1 MIETESF
8 LLPLFLELRKQG
20 VPLGISEYLL
30 ALKSIR
36 EGIGIEDIDRLER
49 FLKLLWAKS
58 QEDREIF
65 HLKFTELVKL
75 RLNKPIKIST
85 ETNED
90 KSSIS
95 NTNKP
100 TTDDDGN
107 NQSEKLTQRKDKTL
121 TKKQQYNITINSSRE
136 LSSTINLSGEGR
148 GQKAEY
154 RRFLS
159 PVSAVNTGSKGLK
172 LPLNFYSVAP
182 SQEGSKSPSDL
193 SLMPSATL
201 LLPSS
206 TKTIYKKNPY
216 NLIPRLPISQRD
228 MTISWRN
235 LRSLQR
241 EGIAEEL
248 DVQGTINDICK
259 VGFFRH
265 PVLQARRRN
274 QVKLVLL
281 IDSEGSMS
289 PFNLL
294 IKALQES
301 IEKGGLLGNI
311 STFYFHNCPEVY
323 FYKKPNLTQTCP
335 IEDVL
340 SEQVKDNSVVI
351 VSDAG
356 AARRTYD
363 GQRLKE
369 TKTFIKQLRQYT
381 YLYAWLN
388 PVPQPRWRTTTAEE
402 IAEFVPM
409 YPLDR
414 QGLNDIVKILLG
426 HPFPPEVRLDDQ
438 DD

>member
-8 LLPLFLELRKQG
+8 LLPLFQELKKQG

-58 QEDREIF
+58 QDDREIF
-65 HLKFTELVKL
+65 DLKFTELVKR
-75 RLNKPIKIST
+75 RLEKQIKKST
-85 ETNED
+85 EINKD
-90 KSSIS
+90 KSSKN

-100 TTDDDGN
+100 TTASPQLKN
-107 NQSEKLTQRKDKTL
+107 NQAEKPTQIKTETS
-121 TKKQQYNITINSSRE
+121 TKPQQYNIPARSSRE
-136 LSSTINLSGEGR
+136 LSSN
-148 GQKAEY
+148 KN
-154 RRFLS
+154 F
-159 PVSAVNTGSKGLK
+159 SK
-172 LPLNFYSVAP
+172 
-182 SQEGSKSPSDL
+182 
-193 SLMPSATL
+193 T
-201 LLPSS
+201 
-206 TKTIYKKNPY
+206 TYKKNPY

-241 EGIAEEL
+241 EGSAEEI

-301 IEKGGLLGNI
+301 IEKGGLLGKI
-311 STFYFHNCPEVY
+311 STYYFHDCPEVY

-340 SEQVKDNSVVI
+340 SEQVKDNSVLM

-369 TKTFIKQLRQYT
+369 TKAFIKQLRQYT

-388 PVPQPRWRTTTAEE
+388 PVPQPRWKTTTAEE

-426 HPFPPEVRLDDQ
+426 HPFPPKVRLDDQ

>member
-8 LLPLFLELRKQG
+8 LLPLFQELRKQG

-65 HLKFTELVKL
+65 HFKFTELVKP
-75 RLNKPIKIST
+75 RLDKSIKKST
-85 ETNED
+85 EKNED
-90 KSSIS
+90 KSS
-95 NTNKP
+95 TNKAHKP
-100 TTDDDGN
+100 TKTSPRLKN
-107 NQSEKLTQRKDKTL
+107 NQSKKPTQIKTESSI
-121 TKKQQYNITINSSRE
+121 KPQQYNIPARSSRE
-136 LSSTINLSGEGR
+136 LSSN
-148 GQKAEY
+148 KN
-154 RRFLS
+154 F
-159 PVSAVNTGSKGLK
+159 SK
-172 LPLNFYSVAP
+172 
-182 SQEGSKSPSDL
+182 
-193 SLMPSATL
+193 T
-201 LLPSS
+201 
-206 TKTIYKKNPY
+206 TCKKNPY

-228 MTISWRN
+228 MTISWRH

-241 EGIAEEL
+241 KGSAEEI

-259 VGFFRH
+259 VGFFRR

-294 IKALQES
+294 IKALQKS
-301 IEKGGLLGNI
+301 IEKAGILGNI

-323 FYKKPNLTQTCP
+323 FYKKPNLSQTCP

-340 SEQVKDNSVVI
+340 SEQVRDNTVLI

-363 GQRLKE
+363 RQRLKE
-369 TKTFIKQLRQYT
+369 TKAFIKQLRQYT

-388 PVPQPRWRTTTAEE
+388 PVPQPRWKTTTAEE

-409 YPLDR
+409 YALDR

-426 HPFPPEVRLDDQ
+426 HPFPPEVRLGFM
-438 DD
+438 

>member
-8 LLPLFLELRKQG
+8 LLPLFHELRKQG

-65 HLKFTELVKL
+65 HLKFTELVKP
-75 RLNKPIKIST
+75 RLNKPIKIAT
-85 ETNED
+85 KTNED
-90 KSSIS
+90 NPIKDNI
-95 NTNKP
+95 NKP
-100 TTDDDGN
+100 I
-107 NQSEKLTQRKDKTL
+107 K
-121 TKKQQYNITINSSRE
+121 
-136 LSSTINLSGEGR
+136 NLS
-148 GQKAEY
+148 
-154 RRFLS
+154 
-159 PVSAVNTGSKGLK
+159 T
-172 LPLNFYSVAP
+172 LNDNQTEQSTQTKP
-182 SQEGSKSPSDL
+182 ETKNSTEQQDNISTSSSSDL
-193 SLMPSATL
+193 SLTNFFSAKHISKQFTDKKD
-201 LLPSS
+201 
-206 TKTIYKKNPY
+206 TYKEVKKY
-216 NLIPRLPISQRD
+216 KFIPRLPISQRD

-259 VGFFRH
+259 VGFFHR

-301 IEKGGLLGNI
+301 IEKGGLLGKI
-311 STFYFHNCPEVY
+311 STYYFHDCPEIY
-323 FYKKPNLTQTCP
+323 FYKKPNLTQTCL

-340 SEQVKDNSVVI
+340 SEQVRDNSVLI

-369 TKTFIKQLRQYT
+369 TKAFIKQLRQYT

-388 PVPQPRWRTTTAEE
+388 PVPQPRWKTTTAEE

>member
-8 LLPLFLELRKQG
+8 LLPLFQELKKQG

-65 HLKFTELVKL
+65 HLKFTELVKP
-75 RLNKPIKIST
+75 RLDKPIKKST
-85 ETNED
+85 EINQN
-90 KSSIS
+90 KSSKN

-100 TTDDDGN
+100 TTASPRLKN
-107 NQSEKLTQRKDKTL
+107 NQAEKPTQIKTGTS
-121 TKKQQYNITINSSRE
+121 TKQQQYNIPTRSSRE
-136 LSSTINLSGEGR
+136 LSSNKNFSKTT
-148 GQKAEY
+148 Y
-154 RRFLS
+154 R
-159 PVSAVNTGSKGLK
+159 
-172 LPLNFYSVAP
+172 
-182 SQEGSKSPSDL
+182 
-193 SLMPSATL
+193 
-201 LLPSS
+201 
-206 TKTIYKKNPY
+206 KNPY

-228 MTISWRN
+228 MTISWRY
-235 LRSLQR
+235 LRRLQR

-248 DVQGTINDICK
+248 DVQGTINNICK
-259 VGFFRH
+259 VGFFRR

-281 IDSEGSMS
+281 IDSEGSMC
-289 PFNLL
+289 PFNLM

-301 IEKGGLLGNI
+301 IEKGGLLGKI
-311 STFYFHNCPEVY
+311 STYYFHDCPEAY

-340 SEQVKDNSVVI
+340 SEQVKDNSVLI
-351 VSDAG
+351 ISDAG
-356 AARRTYD
+356 AARRTYN

-369 TKTFIKQLRQYT
+369 TKAFIKQLRQYT

-388 PVPQPRWRTTTAEE
+388 PVPQSRWKTTTAEE